1 LIYICIN
8 EGSNNAT
15 NNKKPQDMKNL
26 VVCFHT
32 TRGGQFYNAGHK
44 EYRGQKTFSELTS
57 ELGGILFFIDD
68 MIEDSS
74 GDYVSCDDPTGLTGE
89 LDFDGQYDTWECK
102 SIDECTDQELRL
114 VIQDENYYKHPE
126 LQEALEELKDL
137 V

>member
-1 LIYICIN
+1 
-8 EGSNNAT
+8 
-15 NNKKPQDMKNL
+15 MKNL

-32 TRGGQFYNAGHK
+32 TRGGQFNNAGHK

-57 ELGGILFFIDD
+57 ELGESLFLYDD
-68 MIEDSS
+68 NIQDGS
-74 GDYVSCDDPTGLTGE
+74 GDIVSFDDPNGLTGE

-102 SIDECTDQELRL
+102 SIDECTDEELRL

-126 LQEALEELKDL
+126 LQEALEELKEL